1 MYKRQILT
9 IEGKEREGAYAVADK
24 GGGQILYLFEEEDD
38 ADRYAMMLED
48 EGYPDMNVVEVDEEL
63 MIKTCH
69 IHGHEYAVI
78 TKNDIVIPP
87 EKHDFI

>member
-1 MYKRQILT
+1 MFILT

-24 GGGQILYLFEEEDD
+24 KGGQILYLFEEEDD

-69 IHGHEYAVI
+69 IHVHEYAVI

>member
-1 MYKRQILT
+1 MFILT

-63 MIKTCH
+63 MIKT
-69 IHGHEYAVI
+69 
-78 TKNDIVIPP
+78 
-87 EKHDFI
+87 

>member
-1 MYKRQILT
+1 MFILI

>member
-1 MYKRQILT
+1 MFILT
-9 IEGKEREGAYAVADK
+9 IEGKEREGAYAGADK

-63 MIKTCH
+63 MINTCH

>member
-1 MYKRQILT
+1 MFILT
-9 IEGKEREGAYAVADK
+9 IEGKEIEGAYAVADK

-38 ADRYAMMLED
+38 AARYAMMLED
-48 EGYPDMNVVEVDEEL
+48 EAYQDMNVVEVDEEL

>member
-1 MYKRQILT
+1 MFILT
-9 IEGKEREGAYAVADK
+9 IEGKEKEGAYAVADK

-48 EGYPDMNVVEVDEEL
+48 DGYPDMNVVEVDEEL

-69 IHGHEYAVI
+69 IHGHEYAII

-87 EKHDFI
+87 EEHDYI

>member
-1 MYKRQILT
+1 MFILT

-24 GGGQILYLFEEEDD
+24 KGGQILYLFEEEDD

-69 IHGHEYAVI
+69 IHGHEYGVI

>member
-1 MYKRQILT
+1 MFILT

-48 EGYPDMNVVEVDEEL
+48 DGYPDMNVVEVDEEL

-87 EKHDFI
+87 EQHDFI

>member
-1 MYKRQILT
+1 MFILT
-9 IEGKEREGAYAVADK
+9 IEGKEKEVAYAVADK
-24 GGGQILYLFEEEDD
+24 GGGQILYLFEEEED

-63 MIKTCH
+63 MIKTCN

>member
-1 MYKRQILT
+1 MFILT

-24 GGGQILYLFEEEDD
+24 GGGQILYLFEEGDD
-38 ADRYAMMLED
+38 AYRYAMMLED

>member
-1 MYKRQILT
+1 MFILT

-87 EKHDFI
+87 EEHDYI

>member
-1 MYKRQILT
+1 MFILT

-69 IHGHEYAVI
+69 IHGHVYAVI

>member
-1 MYKRQILT
+1 MFILT

-38 ADRYAMMLED
+38 ADRYALMLED

-78 TKNDIVIPP
+78 TSNDIVIPP
-87 EKHDFI
+87 KEHDFI